1 MVQFH
6 WCKHFHNVLYVM
18 GSPSWG
24 LASVSFL
31 SPFEIE
37 GKMVAWCL
45 KHNAKIFAYGDVF
58 PYGTQL
64 QLLEDGGRG
73 T

>member
-1 MVQFH
+1 VTVQVAYSIIDRRPE
-6 WCKHFHNVLYVM
+6 K
-18 GSPSWG
+18 
-24 LASVSFL
+24 
-31 SPFEIE
+31 
-37 GKMVAWCL
+37 KMVAWCL
-45 KHNAKIFAYGDVF
+45 KHNVKIFAYGDVF